1 MSRGLVEESNG
12 CKHSLDYLY
21 KSKHFLINDIS
32 HRIEFLRLDVPR
44 SISVLSESEAVI
56 LQEC

>member
-1 MSRGLVEESNG
+1 MKVQVVNIRWIICIKG
-12 CKHSLDYLY
+12 KHN
-21 KSKHFLINDIS
+21 LINDIS